1 MTKPQIFT
9 AVFFALLLLLLYQ
22 IALMFQPFL
31 FPMLWAVIL
40 AHMTYPAHVR
50 LTARLRGRDALSAWC
65 LTLGVLAIVV
75 VPVLLMAVLLVREA
89 VGAELAVR
97 AWIDAGGIQ
106 RLPAQL
112 STVPVVGGL
121 LRDVFGRYLLK
132 PDALEELVR
141 SSAQVVSGFFVDQL
155 SSLLKNAFILVSDFF
170 IILFTLWFLYKD
182 GRRWLW
188 FLYELVPLNDAQ
200 KQRIFARLDITVRA
214 VVKGVLLT
222 AIVQGLLAG
231 AVYAVLGVP
240 FAVVL
245 TALTILLASLPIG
258 GTAIVWGPVVL
269 YLLMVGST
277 GKALM
282 MLAWGG
288 GVVSTV
294 DQILRPWLIGQDI
307 QMPALFL
314 VFSILGGLALYG
326 LIGLFV
332 GPILMSILM
341 TVIAIYREE
350 YQTAEAGGSADLATP
365 SQP

>member
-1 MTKPQIFT
+1 MTKPQLFT

-22 IALMFQPFL
+22 IALMFRPFL
-31 FPMLWAVIL
+31 FPVLWAMIL
-40 AHMTYPAHVR
+40 AHVTYPVHVR
-50 LTARLRGRDALSAWC
+50 LTARLGGRDAVSAWC

-75 VPVLLMAVLLVREA
+75 VPVLLMAVMLVREA

-97 AWIDAGGIQ
+97 GWIEAGGIQ

-112 STVPVVGGL
+112 SQVPMVGGAL
-121 LRDVFGRYLLK
+121 ENLIGRYLLQ

-141 SSAQVVSGFFVDQL
+141 SSAQIVSGFFVDQL
-155 SSLLKNAFILVSDFF
+155 SSLLKNTFLLVSTFL

-188 FLYELVPLNDAQ
+188 FLYDLVPLDDAQ
-200 KQRIFARLDITVRA
+200 KQKIVARLDITVRA

-222 AIVQGLLAG
+222 AVVQGLLAG
-231 AVYAVLGVP
+231 AAYAALGVP

-245 TALTILLASLPIG
+245 TALTILLAPLPFG
-258 GTAIVWGPVVL
+258 GTAFVWGPVAL
-269 YLLMVGST
+269 YFLMVGSM
-277 GKALM
+277 GKALVL
-282 MLAWGG
+282 LAWGV

-294 DQILRPWLIGQDI
+294 DQFLRPWLIGQGV
-307 QMPALFL
+307 QMPVLFL

-332 GPILMSILM
+332 GPILTSILM
-341 TVIAIYREE
+341 TVISIYREE
-350 YQTAEAGGSADLATP
+350 YQIVH
-365 SQP
+365 QPQVEPPA

>member
-1 MTKPQIFT
+1 MTRQQIFS
-9 AVFFALLLLLLYQ
+9 AFFFAVLVLLLYQ
-22 IALMFQPFL
+22 IALMFWPFL
-31 FPMLWAVIL
+31 FPVLWAVIL

-50 LTARLRGRDALSAWC
+50 LTARLGGRDALSAWC
-65 LTLGVLAIVV
+65 LTLGVLAMVV
-75 VPVLLMAVLLVREA
+75 MPVLLMAVMLVREA

-97 AWIDAGGIQ
+97 AWIEAGGIQ
-106 RLPAQL
+106 HLPAQL
-112 STVPVVGGL
+112 SKVPVVGGVL
-121 LRDVFGRYLLK
+121 QDLIGRYLLK

-155 SSLLKNAFILVSDFF
+155 SNLLKNAFILVSDFL

-188 FLYELVPLNDAQ
+188 FLYELVPLDDAQ
-200 KQRIFARLDITVRA
+200 KQKIFARLDITVRA

-222 AIVQGLLAG
+222 AVVQGLLAG
-231 AVYAVLGVP
+231 AAYAALGVP

-245 TALTILLASLPIG
+245 TALTILLAPLPFG
-258 GTAIVWGPVVL
+258 GTAFVWGPVVL
-269 YLLMVGST
+269 YFLMVGSI
-277 GKALM
+277 GKALV
-282 MLAWGG
+282 MLAWGV

-294 DQILRPWLIGQDI
+294 DQILRPWLIGQDV
-307 QMPALFL
+307 QMPVLFL

-341 TVIAIYREE
+341 TVISIYREE
-350 YQTAEAGGSADLATP
+350 YQTPVPVVSAKPTAP
-365 SQP
+365 V

>member
-1 MTKPQIFT
+1 MTKPQLFT

-22 IALMFQPFL
+22 IALMFRPFL
-31 FPMLWAVIL
+31 FPVLWAMIL
-40 AHMTYPAHVR
+40 AHVTYPVHVR
-50 LTARLRGRDALSAWC
+50 LTARLGGRDALSAWC

-75 VPVLLMAVLLVREA
+75 VPVLLMAVMLVREA

-97 AWIDAGGIQ
+97 GWIEAGGIQ

-112 STVPVVGGL
+112 SKVPMIGGAL
-121 LRDVFGRYLLK
+121 ENLIGRYLLQ

-141 SSAQVVSGFFVDQL
+141 SSAQIVSGFFVDQL
-155 SSLLKNAFILVSDFF
+155 SSLLKNTFLLVSTFL

-188 FLYELVPLNDAQ
+188 FLYDLVPLDDAQ
-200 KQRIFARLDITVRA
+200 KQKIVARLDITVRA

-222 AIVQGLLAG
+222 AVVQGLLAG
-231 AVYAVLGVP
+231 AAYAALGVP

-245 TALTILLASLPIG
+245 TALTILLAPLPFG
-258 GTAIVWGPVVL
+258 GTAFVWGPVAL
-269 YLLMVGST
+269 YFLMVGSM
-277 GKALM
+277 GKALVL
-282 MLAWGG
+282 LAWGV

-294 DQILRPWLIGQDI
+294 DQFLRPWLIGQGV
-307 QMPALFL
+307 QMPVLFL

-332 GPILMSILM
+332 GPILTSILM
-341 TVIAIYREE
+341 TVISIYREE
-350 YQTAEAGGSADLATP
+350 YQIVH
-365 SQP
+365 QPQVEPPA

>member
-1 MTKPQIFT
+1 MTQPQLFT

-22 IALMFQPFL
+22 IALIFQPFL

-40 AHMTYPAHVR
+40 AHMTYPVHVR
-50 LTARLRGRDALSAWC
+50 LTARLGGRDALSASC
-65 LTLGVLAIVV
+65 LTVGVLVMVV
-75 VPVLLMAVLLVREA
+75 APVLLMAVLLVQEA

-97 AWIDAGGIQ
+97 AWIDAGGIS

-121 LRDVFGRYLLK
+121 LQDVIGRYLLN
-132 PDALEELVR
+132 PNALEELVR
-141 SSAQVVSGFFVDQL
+141 SSAQVVSGFFVYQL
-155 SSLLKNAFILVSDFF
+155 SSLLKNAFVLVSDFF

-200 KQRIFARLDITVRA
+200 KQKIFARLDITVRA

-231 AVYAVLGVP
+231 AAYAVLGVP
-240 FAVVL
+240 FVVVL
-245 TALTILLASLPIG
+245 TALTILFAALPVG
-258 GTAIVWGPVVL
+258 GTALIWGPVVL
-269 YLLMVGST
+269 YLLTVGST

-282 MLAWGG
+282 MLAWGV

-341 TVIAIYREE
+341 TVISIYREE
-350 YQTAEAGGSADLATP
+350 YQQAETAPPADPVLP
-365 SQP
+365 S

>member
-1 MTKPQIFT
+1 MTKPQLFT

-22 IALMFQPFL
+22 IVLMFRPFL

-40 AHMTYPAHVR
+40 AHMTYPVHVR
-50 LTARLRGRDALSAWC
+50 LTERFGGRDSLSASC
-65 LTLGVLAIVV
+65 LTLGVLMIVV
-75 VPVLLMAVLLVREA
+75 VPVLLMAVMLVREA

-97 AWIDAGGIQ
+97 GWIEAGGIQ

-112 STVPVVGGL
+112 SKIPVIGEL
-121 LRDVFGRYLLK
+121 LQDLIGRYLLR
-132 PDALEELVR
+132 PEALEELVR

-155 SSLLKNAFILVSDFF
+155 SNLLKNAFILVSDFL
-170 IILFTLWFLYKD
+170 IVLFTLWFLYKD

-188 FLYELVPLNDAQ
+188 CLYDLVPLDDAQ
-200 KQRIFARLDITVRA
+200 KQKIFARLDITVRA

-222 AIVQGLLAG
+222 AVIQGLLAG
-231 AVYAVLGVP
+231 AAYAVLGAP

-245 TALTILLASLPIG
+245 TALTILLAPLPFG
-258 GTAIVWGPVVL
+258 GTGFVWGPVVL
-269 YLLMVGST
+269 YFFMVGSM
-277 GKALM
+277 GKGFM
-282 MLAWGG
+282 MLAWGA

-294 DQILRPWLIGQDI
+294 DQFLRPWLIGQDI
-307 QMPALFL
+307 QMPVLFL

-341 TVIAIYREE
+341 TVMSIYREE
-350 YQTAEAGGSADLATP
+350 YHHAEPASPAGPATP
-365 SQP
+365 S